1 MGPVTFLRFFLGES
15 FMIHRDDPGRPAPV
29 PDLQMIA
36 DMLEERFPDS
46 DLVCRGDA
54 PGFRSF
60 QIYTGQQQLQD
71 DVLYILGDA
80 PEGFPVD
87 SHPYLAVGKIDGG
100 APHICGLD
108 TRQSE
113 LINLV
118 LGIFQRY
125 GDLVSELD
133 RIAGGGSLEDLCRA
147 GCEFLGNPMFIH
159 DSEFNIL
166 ALPVQEAGMI
176 QMDYNPRSGRY
187 YIPLWLVDEYKLSD
201 EYLATLQLREAGIWG
216 ADQYPYHLRTL
227 YVNLWDGD
235 RYCGR
240 LLINEL
246 RSGLTKGQFK
256 LAELIADYAVQIIRR
271 DEQNADRHHRDF
283 EDTFRSLIN
292 RSEVDDMDLQRLLSV
307 MGWQKHDRYVLT
319 VLQSQDERLATASE
333 RTVQNQ
339 LFRTFPE
346 MFGLFHEQRL
356 CVVIN
361 LTRMNMPFPV
371 VRSLFAPIL
380 RDSLLYGGASFPVDD
395 ILDLPDAYRQAV
407 FALNQSFRQRQSK
420 WLLTFEDCAV
430 PYMLNSANLQFS
442 PDMIASPALQ
452 FLRNYDKDKG
462 TDYYNTLRCFLQCE
476 RSIPRASSALIIHR
490 TTLEYRLEKI
500 QNLIHLDLEDTD
512 LRLYLL
518 ISFRI
523 IDGMLQEEYL

>member
-1 MGPVTFLRFFLGES
+1 MMQSNNPS
-15 FMIHRDDPGRPAPV
+15 RPALL

-36 DMLEERFPDS
+36 DMLEDRLPDY
-46 DLVCRGDA
+46 DYVCKGDA
-54 PGFRSF
+54 PGFQSF
-60 QIYTGQQQLQD
+60 QIYTGQQPPKD
-71 DVLYILGDA
+71 DLLYILGDK

-87 SHPYLAVGKIDGG
+87 SHPYLATGKIDGK
-100 APHICGLD
+100 APHICNLE

-113 LINLV
+113 LINLI
-118 LGIFQRY
+118 LSIFQRY
-125 GDLVSELD
+125 RDFISELD
-133 RIAGGGSLEDLCRA
+133 RIAASGDLEDLCRA
-147 GCEFLGNPMFIH
+147 GSVFFGNPMFIH

-166 ALPVQEAGMI
+166 ALPIHEAGMI

-187 YIPLWLVDEYKLSD
+187 YIPLWLVDEYKLSN
-201 EYLATLQLREAGIWG
+201 EYLTTLQLREAGIWG

-235 RYCGR
+235 HYCGR

-246 RSGLTKGQFK
+246 QSTLTKGQFK

-271 DEQNADRHHRDF
+271 DEQNVDRHHRDF
-283 EDTFRSLIN
+283 EDIFKSLIN
-292 RSEVDDMDLQRLLSV
+292 HSDVDDMDLQRLLSV
-307 MGWQKHDRYVLT
+307 LGWQKRDRYVLT
-319 VLQSQDERLATASE
+319 VLQSQDERLAIASE

-339 LFRTFPE
+339 LFATFPE

-371 VRSLFAPIL
+371 VRSLLAPIL

-395 ILDLPDAYRQAV
+395 LLDLSDAYRQAI

-452 FLRNYDKDKG
+452 FLRNYDKEKG
-462 TDYYNTLRCFLQCE
+462 TDYYNTLRCYLQCE

-500 QNLIHLDLEDTD
+500 QNLIHLDLEDMD

-518 ISFRI
+518 LSFHI
-523 IDGMLQEEYL
+523 IDEMLQ